1 MATITKRGDYQ
12 WQVKIRRKGYPIQS
26 RTFDSKAE
34 ADKWAR
40 AIESEFDRG
49 LYIDRNEAEKNTL
62 WAILERYRLEVTPL
76 KRGADLED
84 LRIKAIQKNKF
95 THTKM
100 AALSAQ
106 LLAVWRDERLKEVT
120 GSTVNRELNIVSAAI
135 NHARKEWGI
144 HCENPIALL
153 RRPQENRARD
163 RRLVGD
169 EEQRLLKELESEGR
183 DEKGRLGKGT
193 RNIWVKPLVQFAIE
207 TAMRRGELLALER
220 KDVDT
225 KTRTARLNMT
235 KNGEARI
242 VPLSTTAIAI
252 FEALPASINGKVF
265 PITED
270 ALKKVF
276 SRACERAQL
285 GNLRFHDL
293 RHEATSRLAEKLPN
307 LIELASVTGHKD
319 LKMLKRYYH
328 PRAEDLARKLG

>member
-12 WQVKIRRKGYPIQS
+12 WQVKIRRKGYPDQS

-40 AIESEFDRG
+40 AVETELDRG
-49 LYIDRNEAEKNTL
+49 LYVDRNEAEKNTL
-62 WAILERYRLEVTPL
+62 WAILERYCAEVTPL
-76 KRGADLED
+76 KRGGVLEA
-84 LRIKAIQKNKF
+84 LRIKAIQKKKF

-100 AALSAQ
+100 AALSAP
-106 LLAVWRDERLKEVT
+106 LLAAWRDERLQQVS
-120 GSTVNRELNIVSAAI
+120 GSTFNRELNIVSAAI

-144 HCENPIALL
+144 HCENPVALL

-163 RRLVGD
+163 RRLVDD
-169 EEQRLLKELESEGR
+169 EELRLFKELESEGR
-183 DEKGRLGKGT
+183 DAKGRLGKGT
-193 RNIWVKPLVQFAIE
+193 RNTWVKPLVQFALE
-207 TAMRRGELLALER
+207 TAMRRGELLALDR
-220 KDVDT
+220 KDVNT
-225 KTRTARLNMT
+225 KVHTARLNMT
-235 KNGEARI
+235 KNGEVRI
-242 VPLSTTAIAI
+242 VPLSNAAITI
-252 FEALPASINGKVF
+252 FEGLPASMNGKVF

-270 ALKKVF
+270 ALKKAF
-276 SRACERAQL
+276 SRACERAGIEDL
-285 GNLRFHDL
+285 HFHDL